1 MRVMPWWLLSMLL
14 MLLMLIL
21 TEDLTE
27 DLTKD
32 LIEGE
37 GEPRMRRTGGG
48 ATPATHVSRQALAEK
63 QLEGDERQRRERMP
77 SAVCHLKKVRRM
89 WGCCTWVQ
97 ACSWQGDARARR
109 RACTCAERLYLSY
122 RDPDQTDDFL
132 NVPMTM
138 AT

>member
-1 MRVMPWWLLSMLL
+1 MRVMPWWLMSMLL

-48 ATPATHVSRQALAEK
+48 ATPATHVSRQTLAEK
-63 QLEGDERQRRERMP
+63 QRDDDERQRRERMP
-77 SAVCHLKKVRRM
+77 SATCSLHKAHRM

-97 ACSWQGDARARR
+97 ARSW
-109 RACTCAERLYLSY
+109 
-122 RDPDQTDDFL
+122 
-132 NVPMTM
+132 
-138 AT
+138 